1 MTTLSYLLNKV
12 AKPPETPSTKVLTKV
27 LNFHEGESFKHE
39 VAKIKDLSVSKYT
52 TTFSNSDRVELF
64 TGVFV

>member
-1 MTTLSYLLNKV
+1 
-12 AKPPETPSTKVLTKV
+12 LTKV
-27 LNFHEGESFKHE
+27 LNFHEGESFEHE